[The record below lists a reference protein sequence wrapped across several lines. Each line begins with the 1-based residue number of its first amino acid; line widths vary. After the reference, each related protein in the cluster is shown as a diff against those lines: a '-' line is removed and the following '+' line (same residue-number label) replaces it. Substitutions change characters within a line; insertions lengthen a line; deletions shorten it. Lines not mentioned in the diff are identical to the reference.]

1 MNVLIL
7 FTFLSVTAVDYMTQI
22 GLLPKYAKL
31 LPDAMSAVAM
41 LVVLFY
47 GARNRFGLVR
57 PAYWFVFCAMG
68 ATILCGV
75 VANSVD
81 AGPLISGMRRYLKAI
96 PFFFLPI
103 VYAFTD
109 KQIRTQLVFLAALCM
124 PQIPI
129 SFSQRSKTIYEG
141 GFTGDATTG
150 MFSTSGFLSI
160 FLVSA
165 ACVLTGM
172 LLRRRIR
179 LTWFLPLFVLILIP
193 TMINETKATVI
204 LLPIGLLFT
213 FLAASR
219 GEERFKNFILAT
231 ALLVMFG
238 ATFIPVYDYYIS
250 RKGGPTIGE
259 FYTNPE
265 KFEKYMS
272 KDSSAGTRDIKEVG
286 RVDALVTP
294 LRELAHDPAKL
305 AMGLG
310 VGNASNSPLGIRFA
324 GAYYERYKPFLKSAA
339 SNFLLEI
346 GVLGLLLVMVTSY
359 LVYRDAR
366 VVADTDDGIAGA
378 LAAGW
383 AGVAAVIAVS
393 LFYKNITTSE
403 AITYIFWFFSGTVA
417 AQRVRLARQAAH
429 QDLRTTP
436 TSLARARA

>member
-1 MNVLIL
+1 M
-7 FTFLSVTAVDYMTQI
+7 LSVTTVDYMTQI
-22 GLLPKYAKL
+22 GLLPKMTKL
-31 LPDAMSAVAM
+31 LPDALSLVAL

-57 PAYWFVFCAMG
+57 PAYWFVFGVMG
-68 ATILCGV
+68 ATIVCGI

-81 AGPLISGMRRYLKAI
+81 AGPLISGMRRYFRAI

-103 VYAFTD
+103 VYAFSD
-109 KQIRTQLVFLAALCM
+109 RQLRNQLFFMAALCM
-124 PQIPI
+124 PQVPI
-129 SFSQRSKTIYEG
+129 AFSQRARTLYVG
-141 GFTGDATTG
+141 GTSGDATTG

-160 FLVSA
+160 FLISA

-172 LLRRRIR
+172 VLRRRIR
-179 LTWFLPLFVLILIP
+179 LMWFLPLFVLILTP

-219 GEERFKNFILAT
+219 GQARFKNLVLAT
-231 ALLVMFG
+231 ALLAMFG
-238 ATFIPVYDYYIS
+238 AIFIPVYDYYIS
-250 RKGGPTIGE
+250 KRNGPTIGE

-272 KDSSAGTRDIKEVG
+272 KDASTGTRDLKEVG

-294 LRELAHDPAKL
+294 LRDLARDPAKL
-305 AMGLG
+305 AFGLG
-310 VGNASNSPLGIRFA
+310 IGNASNSPLGSRFA
-324 GAYYERYKPFLKSAA
+324 GDYFERYKVFLQSAA
-339 SNFLLEI
+339 SNFILEI
-346 GVLGLLLVMVTSY
+346 GVLGLVLVLVTSY

-366 VVADTDDGIAGA
+366 VVADTDDSITGA

-383 AGVAAVIAVS
+383 AGVVAVIAVS

-403 AITYIFWFFSGTVA
+403 AITYVFWFFSGTVA
-417 AQRVRLARQAAH
+417 AHRVRLARAAH
-429 QDLRTTP
+429 VEMRTP
-436 TSLARARA
+436 PALARARA

>member
-22 GLLPKYAKL
+22 GLLPKFAKL
-31 LPDAMSAVAM
+31 LPDAMSFIALL
-41 LVVLFY
+41 LVFVY

-68 ATILCGV
+68 ATILCGI

-103 VYAFTD
+103 VYAFSQ
-109 KQIRTQLVFLAALCM
+109 KQIRAQLFFLTALCL

-179 LTWFLPLFVLILIP
+179 LVWFLPLFLLILTP

-204 LLPIGLLFT
+204 LLPIGLLVT

-219 GEERFKNFILAT
+219 GQERFKNLVMAT
-231 ALLVMFG
+231 ALLAMFG
-238 ATFIPVYDYYIS
+238 AIFIPVYDYYIN
-250 RKGGPTIGE
+250 RKGGPTIAD

-265 KFEKYMS
+265 KFEHYMS
-272 KDSSAGTRDIKEVG
+272 KDSTTGTRDVKDVG

-294 LRELAHDPAKL
+294 LRDMANDPAKL
-305 AMGLG
+305 AFGLG
-310 VGNASNSPLGIRFA
+310 VGNASNSPLGLKFA
-324 GAYYERYKPFLKSAA
+324 GDYYERYKFFLKSAA

-346 GVLGLLLVMVTSY
+346 GILGLLLVLLTSY

-366 VVADTDDGIAGA
+366 IVADTDEGITGA

-383 AGVAAVIAVS
+383 AGVTAVIAVS

-403 AITYIFWFFSGTVA
+403 AITYTFWFFSGTVA
-417 AQRVRLARQAAH
+417 AQRVRLARQTEH
-429 QDLRTTP
+429 LEMPTTS
-436 TSLARARA
+436 SLARVRA